1 MIKLELDPSRP
12 AVMEARLLARD
23 SARQSVD
30 WSLAATAAATAAAR
44 DLAYAFGYVHPEAGT
59 CKAIQAVLDQL
70 DNPTLFTGN
79 KEAYEKHGV
88 GRGAFKR
95 WKKHLVLD
103 FLGTVAVDTDSNL
116 SSALE
121 SRDARLAAPQYATH
135 HMSSALERPG
145 PKLAAPQGGQ
155 AVSLPPQFVAHA
167 PSEPVVSGD
176 MLAEAAAASGVSL
189 VEALDKLTLPAA
201 DQHAATIDAAEKAEA
216 EAVLREGDAA
226 DAAQDA
232 ANAAQAAAD
241 AAQVAEAATA
251 RARQAA
257 ALAARA
263 RQAAA
268 RARVAAAH
276 VAADA
281 AALEAAGEAAARDE
295 AREAEQRQ
303 RAEVA
308 TSAAGSCAVDAPPLA
323 KGDGASEQ
331 TLATGQRVCIRGL
344 QTRTELNDTYGRV
357 ITFQAERGR
366 YAVELEG
373 SREHV

>member
-1 MIKLELDPSRP
+1 MDP
-12 AVMEARLLARD
+12 RLLALD
-23 SARQSVD
+23 AARHSID
-30 WSLAATAAATAAAR
+30 WSLPATATATAAAR
-44 DLAYAFGYVHPEAGT
+44 DIAEAFGAKRIEVGT
-59 CKAIQAVLDQL
+59 LLAIQAVLDQL
-70 DNPTLFTGN
+70 DNPLPLTN
-79 KEAYEKHGV
+79 PAAYKAHGV
-88 GRGAFKR
+88 GRSAFLR
-95 WKKHLVLD
+95 WKKCLVD
-103 FLGTVAVDTDSNL
+103 FLGTIVVDSTDDDL
-116 SSALE
+116 AAALDSSA
-121 SRDARLAAPQYATH
+121 ARLAAP
-135 HMSSALERPG
+135 E
-145 PKLAAPQGGQ
+145 GGQ